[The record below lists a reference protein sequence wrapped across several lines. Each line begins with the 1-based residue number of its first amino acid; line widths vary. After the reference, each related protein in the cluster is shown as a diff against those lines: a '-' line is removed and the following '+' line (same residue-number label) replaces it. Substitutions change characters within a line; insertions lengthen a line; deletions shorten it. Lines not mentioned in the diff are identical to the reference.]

1 METSDVLIRD
11 ITPDDIHGGLLES
24 LDALRPTGGSDPRRM
39 SDICGEIIRNPDYV
53 VAVAV
58 YGDRVVGAATLL
70 VERKLIHNGGLAG
83 HIEDVAV
90 SVRHQGHG
98 IGTKLVEYLLEEAR
112 RRGCY
117 RTTLDCEERLVGF
130 YTRMGFERCGVHM
143 RVSGD
148 SPGVGG

>member
-1 METSDVLIRD
+1 MGTSDVLIRD
-11 ITPDDIHGGLLES
+11 IIPEDVDGGLLES

-39 SDICGEIIRNPDYV
+39 HRVCEEIRQNPDCV

-58 YGDRVVGAATLL
+58 CDGRVVGAATLL
-70 VERKLIHNGGLAG
+70 VERKFIHNGGLAG

-90 SVRHQGHG
+90 SAQHQGHG

-117 RTTLDCEERLVGF
+117 RTTLDCEDNLAGF

-143 RVSGD
+143 RASHG
-148 SPGVGG
+148 SPERD

>member
-1 METSDVLIRD
+1 MGTSDVLIRGVIPED
-11 ITPDDIHGGLLES
+11 INGGLLES
-24 LDALRPTGGSDPRRM
+24 LDALRPTGGADPRRM
-39 SDICGEIIRNPDYV
+39 NRVYDRIRQNPDYV

-58 YGDRVVGAATLL
+58 CDGRVVGAATLL
-70 VERKLIHNGGLAG
+70 VERKFIHNGGLAG

-90 SVRHQGHG
+90 SAQHQGGG
-98 IGTKLVEYLLEEAR
+98 IGTKLVAYLLEEAR

-143 RVSGD
+143 RVSHD
-148 SPGVGG
+148 S